1 MGPEPSEQPFKLHE
15 PPDASEL
22 RQHAKH
28 NEYAIL
34 YAAKPGEHAKY
45 AEHVELDDGP

>member
-15 PPDASEL
+15 PLDASKL
-22 RQHAKH
+22 RQHAKY
-28 NEYAIL
+28 NEHAIL